1 MRNDRND
8 LFMLYNRIRFLFEP
22 ILKRDGMG
30 DIYGYSFSCSMENRE
45 LKEVSIWWVSGNY
58 LLIL

>member
-30 DIYGYSFSCSMENRE
+30 DIYGYSFSCSMENWE
-45 LKEVSIWWVSGNY
+45 LKEVSI
-58 LLIL
+58 